1 MKAALKIP
9 VLANGNVLCLED
21 ALRLMEETGA
31 DGVLS
36 ADPLLV
42 NPALFSYVPLLVPV

>member
-1 MKAALKIP
+1 VKKALRIP
-9 VLANGNVLCLED
+9 VLANGNVRTLAD
-21 ALRLMEETGA
+21 AQRLMDETGA

-42 NPALFSYVPLLVPV
+42 NPALFRCASVS

>member
-1 MKAALKIP
+1 MKAALRIP
-9 VLANGNVLCLED
+9 VLANGNVRTLED
-21 ALRLMEETGA
+21 AQRLMAETGA

-42 NPALFSYVPLLVPV
+42 NPALFR